1 MKIVCDAD
9 GLIKTNKAGVLAMLA
24 QHAQLFIGPEV
35 FREVITA
42 GKAQG
47 YLDAIEIEHIVEQH
61 MYQSESRSDMLAA
74 LMLPETNFGAGERE
88 SLALYESEDADAVL
102 SDDRGFLSALD
113 MHQIPYVT
121 PAAVVVVLC
130 EWQALAVEAA
140 HHALALLRPLIRN
153 EQYHAALAD
162 LRALERNSS

>member
-9 GLIKTNKAGVLAMLA
+9 GLIKMNKAGILATLA
-24 QHAQLFIGPEV
+24 QHARLFIGPEV

-47 YLDAIEIEHIVEQH
+47 YLDAIEIEHVVEQH
-61 MYQSESRSDMLAA
+61 MYRTEPQSDVPTDLR
-74 LMLPETNFGAGERE
+74 LPASNFGTGERE
-88 SLALYESEDADAVL
+88 ALALYESEDADAIL
-102 SDDRGFLSALD
+102 SDDRGFLSALE
-113 MHQIPYVT
+113 MYQIPYVT

-130 EWQALAVEAA
+130 EWQALSVEAA
-140 HHALALLRPLIRN
+140 RHVLALLRPLIRN

-162 LRALERNSS
+162 LSALERDAS

>member
-9 GLIKTNKAGVLAMLA
+9 GLIKTNKAGILAMFA

-35 FREVITA
+35 VREVITA

-47 YLDAIEIEHIVEQH
+47 YPDALEIEHIVEQH
-61 MYQSESRSDMLAA
+61 MHQTEPRSYVLADLRLSEA
-74 LMLPETNFGAGERE
+74 NFGAGERE
-88 SLALYESEDADAVL
+88 ALALYESEDADGIL

-130 EWQALAVEAA
+130 EWEALSVETARRALAS
-140 HHALALLRPLIRN
+140 LRPLIRN
-153 EQYHAALAD
+153 EQYHTALAD
-162 LRALERNSS
+162 LSTLERHSS